1 MKINFESSLRH
12 VLVHEGGYVDHPSDP
27 GGATNKGVT
36 LAVFQ
41 RFFGAEKTKD
51 DLKTI
56 TDEQLEEVYETG
68 YWDKCRCNDL
78 PDGVDY
84 VVFDQAVNSG
94 PGRSARWL
102 QSAVGAT
109 VDGGIG
115 PLTIAA
121 TTAHGS
127 VMAIDAMCEARLT
140 FLKSIRDGELWEVF
154 GGGWQRRVD
163 GVRQH
168 GLALAG
174 ADLGVLPTVEF
185 DVVRRGDRGPWV
197 TRLQQALGI
206 EADGIFGAGTERAL
220 KTHQSAEGLNADG
233 VAGRNTYRSLGLVGW
248 IFSPPRKFL
257 ESCRGLVE

>member
-1 MKINFESSLRH
+1 MKINFESSLSH

-41 RFFGAEKTKD
+41 RFFGTGKTKE
-51 DLKTI
+51 DLKAI
-56 TDEQLEEVYETG
+56 TDEQLGEVYETG
-68 YWDKCRCNDL
+68 YWNKCRCNDL

-102 QSAVGAT
+102 QNAVGAT
-109 VDGGIG
+109 VDGGVG
-115 PLTIAA
+115 PLTIA
-121 TTAHGS
+121 TTVAHAPA
-127 VMAIDAMCEARLT
+127 VAINAMCDARLT
-140 FLKSIRDGELWEVF
+140 FLKSIRNGELWEVF
-154 GGGWQRRVD
+154 GRGWQRRVD

-174 ADLGVLPTVEF
+174 AGLGVQPSVEF

-197 TRLQQALGI
+197 TKLQQALGI
-206 EADGIFGAGTERAL
+206 EADGIFGAGTEQAL
-220 KTHQSAEGLNADG
+220 KTHQATQGLTADG
-233 VAGRNTYRSLGLVGW
+233 VAGRNTYRSLGL
-248 IFSPPRKFL
+248 I
-257 ESCRGLVE
+257 E